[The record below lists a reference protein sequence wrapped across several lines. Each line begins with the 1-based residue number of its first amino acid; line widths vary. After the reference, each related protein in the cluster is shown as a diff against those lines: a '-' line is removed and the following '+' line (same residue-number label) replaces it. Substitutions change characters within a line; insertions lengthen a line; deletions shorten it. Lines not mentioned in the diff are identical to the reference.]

1 MRGKLKTS
9 NNTALERVQ
18 KEEEELGIL
27 FHFLFTVKAF
37 CNISVVEIC
46 VHARAL
52 GFIFLNNLC
61 QVKVMLCGDDIFTFS
76 LQDVIRLKTTSA
88 SQTNTQRCECCC

>member
-1 MRGKLKTS
+1 MKLKACSCDWLLDGSDTPATVRGELKTS

-18 KEEEELGIL
+18 KEEEELGIS

-37 CNISVVEIC
+37 CNISGVKIC

-52 GFIFLNNLC
+52 GFIFF
-61 QVKVMLCGDDIFTFS
+61 K
-76 LQDVIRLKTTSA
+76 
-88 SQTNTQRCECCC
+88 